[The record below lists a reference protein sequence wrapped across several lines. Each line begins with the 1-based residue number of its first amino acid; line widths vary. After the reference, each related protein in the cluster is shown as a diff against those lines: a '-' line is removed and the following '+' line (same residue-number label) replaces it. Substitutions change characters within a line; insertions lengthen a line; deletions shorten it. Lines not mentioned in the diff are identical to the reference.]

1 MVTFLHDAI
10 GELPLEVCETINGT
24 WGFNLKDDKHKSKKK
39 IIHVSILEQLAI
51 TFHGNNLVLGMNYG
65 VFYNYS
71 SSRDTW
77 SSVSNNLPNVRIT
90 ELEINPSL
98 NKLYAA
104 TYGRGLWVADL
115 EPLSLSS
122 SRLNQFEFEVFPNPV
137 ESELTI
143 LTNKTFEAQI
153 KIYDF
158 QGRLVYFSKNT
169 MINDQF
175 KIDLQSL
182 NSGMYVLRL
191 TDNTT
196 SSSIKFQKK

>member
-1 MVTFLHDAI
+1 M
-10 GELPLEVCETINGT
+10 
-24 WGFNLKDDKHKSKKK
+24 
-39 IIHVSILEQLAI
+39 
-51 TFHGNNLVLGMNYG
+51 
-65 VFYNYS
+65 FYNYS

-158 QGRLVYFSKNT
+158 QMSETRNEFSAEAACWT
-169 MINDQF
+169 RF
-175 KIDLQSL
+175 WGTRRPPS
-182 NSGMYVLRL
+182 SRPGCSRRWA
-191 TDNTT
+191 T
-196 SSSIKFQKK
+196 SCGGT

>member
-1 MVTFLHDAI
+1 
-10 GELPLEVCETINGT
+10 
-24 WGFNLKDDKHKSKKK
+24 
-39 IIHVSILEQLAI
+39 
-51 TFHGNNLVLGMNYG
+51 MNYG

-90 ELEINPSL
+90 ELEINSPL

-104 TYGRGLWVADL
+104 TYGRGLWAADL

-122 SRLNQFEFEVFPNPV
+122 SGLNQFKFEVFPNPV

-143 LTNKTFEAQI
+143 FTNKTFQAQI

-158 QGRLVYFSKNT
+158 GQTCVFFQEY
-169 MINDQF
+169 ND
-175 KIDLQSL
+175 K
-182 NSGMYVLRL
+182 R
-191 TDNTT
+191 
-196 SSSIKFQKK
+196 SI

>member
-1 MVTFLHDAI
+1 
-10 GELPLEVCETINGT
+10 
-24 WGFNLKDDKHKSKKK
+24 
-39 IIHVSILEQLAI
+39 
-51 TFHGNNLVLGMNYG
+51 MNYG

-175 KIDLQSL
+175 KIDLQFL